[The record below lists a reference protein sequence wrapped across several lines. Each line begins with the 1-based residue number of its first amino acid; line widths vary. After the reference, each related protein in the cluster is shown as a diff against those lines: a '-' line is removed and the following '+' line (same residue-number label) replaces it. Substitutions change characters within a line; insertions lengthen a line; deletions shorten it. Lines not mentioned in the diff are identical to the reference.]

1 MSPADPVAQH
11 LLLVDDDPN
20 LILFLGERLRRD
32 GYRTSTARS
41 GREALEHLRDD
52 WPDAVILDLMLPG
65 MDGEEVAR
73 RIKQQADIPVIVL
86 SAVSASDSKIEML
99 TRYAEDYVTKP
110 FEYPELA
117 GAAPTRPQAGRPAAG
132 AGARP
137 RAGPDP
143 RSCPA
148 ARPSWPGGRSAIS
161 PIETRFLSV
170 LAGQPGRAVTSDELL
185 GTVWSSS
192 DGPDP
197 TYVWVTVR
205 RLRQKIE
212 VDPDHPVYLTTVP
225 GSGYRLVQHDLEPPA
240 G

>member
-110 FEYPELA
+110 FEYPEL
-117 GAAPTRPQAGRPAAG
+117 QARLRRVLKRVGPRPAAELVL
-132 AGARP
+132 
-137 RAGPDP
+137 GPDLTLILP
-143 RSCPA
+143 RRKA
-148 ARPSWPGGRSAIS
+148 IVAGREVAIS